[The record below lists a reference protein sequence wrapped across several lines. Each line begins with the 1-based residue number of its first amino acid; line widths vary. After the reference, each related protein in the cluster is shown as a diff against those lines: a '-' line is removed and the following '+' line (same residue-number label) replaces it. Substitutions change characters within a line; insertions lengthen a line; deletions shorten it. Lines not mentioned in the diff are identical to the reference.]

1 MNMNMKEFEINNKK
15 YLIFKKKEEIKAW
28 KMIIQDY
35 KNDIVDLF
43 LAGAKIEKMNKY
55 KKFIEKHFEDINNL
69 DFEINQLVA
78 EINQLEKTE

>member
-1 MNMNMKEFEINNKK
+1 
-15 YLIFKKKEEIKAW
+15 
-28 KMIIQDY
+28 MIIQDY

>member
-1 MNMNMKEFEINNKK
+1 
-15 YLIFKKKEEIKAW
+15 
-28 KMIIQDY
+28 MIIQEY

-43 LAGAKIEKMNKY
+43 LAGDKIEKMNKY
-55 KKFIEKHFEDINNL
+55 KKFIEKHLEDINNL